1 MKYCSEKQHIIFDT
15 LSRLLAASVIET
27 DVNAPE
33 ALDIDIYY
41 SEIQDLKI
49 SDQIYIYQNTLIAIS
64 VEFKQY
70 LLDKY
75 TKKKFWHNLI
85 DILTSLKKRIYQ
97 KHMFSK
103 SISNNSN
110 QILDNHVNRE
120 KSVSKKF
127 LTEIDFELRDNLIY
141 YFEKENRLRLCI
153 SRTIEKKIFKTVYNN
168 NYYSDYYRCF
178 TRVNKT
184 LFISRALSK
193 ICIYVEHCS
202 AYQIN

>member
-1 MKYCSEKQHIIFDT
+1 M
-15 LSRLLAASVIET
+15 LA
-27 DVNAPE
+27 N
-33 ALDIDIYY
+33 
-41 SEIQDLKI
+41 
-49 SDQIYIYQNTLIAIS
+49 
-64 VEFKQY
+64 
-70 LLDKY
+70 
-75 TKKKFWHNLI
+75 
-85 DILTSLKKRIYQ
+85 LKKRTYQ
-97 KHMFSK
+97 KQTFPK
-103 SISNNSN
+103 PISNNSN